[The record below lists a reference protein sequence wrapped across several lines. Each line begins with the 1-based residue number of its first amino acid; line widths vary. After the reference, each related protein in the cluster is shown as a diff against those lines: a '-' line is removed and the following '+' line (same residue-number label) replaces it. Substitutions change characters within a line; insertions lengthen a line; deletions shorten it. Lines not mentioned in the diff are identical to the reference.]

1 MILYIEYVI
10 LDNMVVN
17 YLLLSLIGITT
28 KCKLNRFRKFL
39 SSAIGTLFAIFL
51 PYILKIKWL
60 ILIYKLLCSLLMVLF
75 IKKYKTIRNYFWCL
89 GLLFFYT
96 FLFGGFLIAT
106 LSLLG
111 VEYNM
116 TGILLYNFEIPIS
129 VFLIVLYIIYLII
142 KKTIFVFSKQLKAN
156 NFIREITLIDNNEK
170 VEGVGYFDSGNMIC
184 KSGHAV
190 NIISSE
196 LFFKLYR
203 DYPIDKLL
211 LNSIDNNVLKD
222 ASYIEINSL
231 SKGQKYLSFRIDKLV
246 IESTEYDNVYMAV
259 AFKKFENFDC
269 ILNSK
274 FVGGKL

>member
-1 MILYIEYVI
+1 MVLYIEYVI

-17 YLLLSLIGITT
+17 YLLLRLIGTT
-28 KCKLNRFRKFL
+28 IKCKLQALRKIL
-39 SSAIGTLFAIFL
+39 ASAIGTLFAVFL
-51 PYILKIKWL
+51 PYILHIKWL
-60 ILIYKLLCSLLMVLF
+60 ILIYKFICALLMVLF

-111 VEYNM
+111 IEYNM
-116 TGILLYNFEIPIS
+116 TGILLYRFEIPIS
-129 VFLIVLYIIYLII
+129 VFLIMLYIIYLIV
-142 KKTIFVFSKQLKAN
+142 KKIILVFSKQLRTN
-156 NFIREITLIDNNEK
+156 NFIRAITLIDDDKIVN
-170 VEGVGYFDSGNMIC
+170 GVGYFDSGNMIC

-203 DYPIDKLL
+203 SYPIEKLL
-211 LNSIDNNVLKD
+211 LNSIEQSMLKD

-246 IESTEYDNVYMAV
+246 IESAEYDNVYMAV
-259 AFKKFENFDC
+259 AFRKFENFDC
-269 ILNSK
+269 IINSK

>member
-28 KCKLNRFRKFL
+28 KCKLNRIRKLL

-60 ILIYKLLCSLLMVLF
+60 IFIYKLLCSLLMVLF

-116 TGILLYNFEIPIS
+116 TGILLYNF
-129 VFLIVLYIIYLII
+129 
-142 KKTIFVFSKQLKAN
+142 VFSKQLKAN

-196 LFFKLYR
+196 LFFRLYR

-211 LNSIDNNVLKD
+211 LNNIDNNILKD

-274 FVGGKL
+274 FVGEKL